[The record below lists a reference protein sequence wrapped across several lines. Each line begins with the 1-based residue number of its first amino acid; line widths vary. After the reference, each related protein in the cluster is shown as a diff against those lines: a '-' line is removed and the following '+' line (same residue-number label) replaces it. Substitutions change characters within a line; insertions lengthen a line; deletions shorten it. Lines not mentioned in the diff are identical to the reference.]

1 MYTAILPMAP
11 RIYSAC
17 WQSKAGPVL
26 FHLHP
31 GSARWQW
38 RGNRSPQHSSKGE
51 QMDIVFITCA
61 AVLVLAFA
69 DSWLRQES

>member
-1 MYTAILPMAP
+1 L
-11 RIYSAC
+11 
-17 WQSKAGPVL
+17 PVL

-31 GSARWQW
+31 GAGRQQS
-38 RGNRSPQHSSKGE
+38 RGNRARQHSSEGE

-69 DSWLRQES
+69 DSWLRQDS